1 MGAFSESLAAV
12 RRFRVTIRSARA
24 LSVLVMS
31 CFILQACGGASS
43 SSSDIRSAAQVP
55 AESVASGLEPQ
66 ANGFAFP
73 NFGAGATPEELN
85 GNDLVKMFGKSASV
99 CKGGV
104 TPCVP
109 TSEAAVWA
117 RMANQARQSGH
128 CEGFAVVSA
137 ARYLESASPRSI
149 ELLNSGDVTHDLIRG
164 FSTQFFPEVQKVTS
178 QWQKASLAKKVN
190 ELFSTLGKKKLEYT
204 LGVYVK
210 DGGHAVLP
218 YAIDFPSE
226 NIAKIWVYDS
236 NWPGQARYVLVDL
249 KKNTW
254 TFSFSGTDPAK
265 DDAAWTGKSS
275 DLDITPLSSRLAAK
289 CPFCGNS
296 TGVDKTLLVLRS
308 AAPDWT
314 IKTNGEN
321 LSPTNHDVGESSV
334 RPLKLAADGTVSD
347 YLVVLDSTQ
356 PATFR
361 LPSATHV
368 TGITP
373 NAAVEFSTPGSTTG
387 QVEVTSNVISSNDPV
402 IELTMASGD
411 LAATGNG
418 AETALTAAGEGNNSN
433 IQVNVVTAGGDK
445 IDVVVNNDSPATEV
459 RTEGSPKLAVGEK
472 YVVVTET
479 GDNEVTTQTV
489 SSKGQST
496 TAVSTGNLGFSD
508 VTQRLQPDLVANT
521 VSAELPPATERVFVD
536 TGTRNTALDTTTT
549 TVAETTTTEA
559 PTTTAKKV
567 TTTTKVPSTTTTS
580 TSTTVAPSTSTS
592 STTTTSTSTTTTTI
606 PSATPMVLGA
616 TVSTGGV
623 SAARDMTTD
632 SSGNTYLLDTFCAT
646 TYSMGS
652 ITVTGA
658 GASNHCNIAV
668 VKITAAG
675 SVVWI
680 KTLQSNGTQ
689 NWGESIAVNEG
700 GDIFVTGFFDGTALT
715 SGTFVLNQESVGT
728 ADSFIVKFDAA
739 GDIKWGKIL
748 GGATTQYLKYDY
760 SVDLTVNGNNIFV
773 VGRIDGI
780 HTVTFDGASVTAT
793 SSSDLYVAKLSTTS
807 GTAEWLR
814 SYPTSS
820 PYLKNNAVA
829 DELGNIYIAA
839 TFDTVTL
846 TFGSLAPIANANVGS
861 TIVPTTDI
869 FVVKINS
876 TGTPQWAVA
885 EGGVGNDTV
894 AYISKTSTGVAVAG
908 SFMSSTFTSGTTTLT
923 RVGSSSAFVSRISA
937 SGTIGAAAIVG
948 NSFDM
953 GSVYGNMVE
962 DSSGNL
968 YLSGTFTGTATVG
981 STTLQT
987 AYGDYDAYVL
997 KLAPSGSVQWA
1008 LRIGNS
1014 SFVYGAFVGLNTG
1027 GIALYLDNPGQAPL
1041 VIGSQTSTIETSFF
1055 VRIGRNGELP

>member
-1 MGAFSESLAAV
+1 
-12 RRFRVTIRSARA
+12 
-24 LSVLVMS
+24 
-31 CFILQACGGASS
+31 
-43 SSSDIRSAAQVP
+43 
-55 AESVASGLEPQ
+55 
-66 ANGFAFP
+66 
-73 NFGAGATPEELN
+73 
-85 GNDLVKMFGKSASV
+85 
-99 CKGGV
+99 
-104 TPCVP
+104 
-109 TSEAAVWA
+109 
-117 RMANQARQSGH
+117 
-128 CEGFAVVSA
+128 
-137 ARYLESASPRSI
+137 
-149 ELLNSGDVTHDLIRG
+149 
-164 FSTQFFPEVQKVTS
+164 
-178 QWQKASLAKKVN
+178 
-190 ELFSTLGKKKLEYT
+190 
-204 LGVYVK
+204 
-210 DGGHAVLP
+210 
-218 YAIDFPSE
+218 
-226 NIAKIWVYDS
+226 
-236 NWPGQARYVLVDL
+236 
-249 KKNTW
+249 NTW

-289 CPFCGNS
+289 CPFCGDS

-314 IKTNGEN
+314 INTNGGN
-321 LSPTNHDVGESSV
+321 LSPSNRDVGESSV

-347 YLVVLDSTQ
+347 YLVMLDSTQ
-356 PATFR
+356 PAIFR

-373 NAAVEFSTPGSTTG
+373 NAAVEFSTPGSTSG

-418 AETALTAAGEGNNSN
+418 AETALTAAGEGDNSN

-445 IDVVVNNDSPATEV
+445 IDVVVNSDSPATEV

-489 SSKGQST
+489 SSNGQST
-496 TAVSTGNLGFSD
+496 TVVSTGNLGFSD
-508 VTQRLQPDLVANT
+508 VTERLQPDLVANT

-536 TGTRNTALDTTTT
+536 TGTSNTVIATTTT

-580 TSTTVAPSTSTS
+580 TTVAPSTSTS
-592 STTTTSTSTTTTTI
+592 STTTTSTSTTTTTTI
-606 PSATPMVLGA
+606 PSATPMILGA
-616 TVSTGGV
+616 TVSLGGG

-646 TYSMGS
+646 TYSMGG

-668 VKITAAG
+668 VKIAAAG

-680 KTLQSNGTQ
+680 KTLQSNGLQ
-689 NWGESIAVNEG
+689 NWGESIAVNES

-728 ADSFIVKFDAA
+728 ADSFLIKFDAA
-739 GDIKWGKIL
+739 GDIKWAKIL
-748 GGATTQYLKYDY
+748 GGTSTQYLKYDY
-760 SVDLTVNGNNIFV
+760 SVDLTVNGSNIFV
-773 VGRIDGI
+773 VGRINGS
-780 HTVTFDGASVTAT
+780 HTVTFDGLSVSAA

-820 PYLKNNAVA
+820 QELKNNAVA

-839 TFDTVTL
+839 TFDTATL
-846 TFGSLAPIANANVGS
+846 TFGSLAPIANAYVGTS
-861 TIVPTTDI
+861 DI

-876 TGTPQWAVA
+876 AGTPQWAVA

-894 AYISKTSTGVAVAG
+894 AYLSKTSTGVAVAG
-908 SFMSSTFTSGTTTLT
+908 SFTSSTFTSGPTTLT
-923 RVGSSSAFVSRISA
+923 IVGSSSGFVSRISA
-937 SGTIGAAAIVG
+937 AGVFASATIVG
-948 NSFDM
+948 SSFDL
-953 GSVYGNMVE
+953 GSLYGNMVE

-981 STTLQT
+981 STILET
-987 AYGDYDAYVL
+987 AGLNDAYVL

-1014 SFVYGAFVGLNTG
+1014 ANVYGAFVGLNTG
-1027 GIALYLDNPGQAPL
+1027 GIAVYLDNSGQVPL
-1041 VIGSQTSTIETSFF
+1041 VIGSQTSTIETTFF